1 MELLAK
7 ELFSDYE
14 AHISAPDVHQSVDRR
29 A

>member
-14 AHISAPDVHQSVDRR
+14 ASISALDVHQLVDHR

>member
-14 AHISAPDVHQSVDRR
+14 AHISVLDVHQPVDPR